1 MDLDAFVAANQPT
14 WKTLEALT
22 EERALS
28 AEQARQL
35 VDLYDRTSTHLSMIR
50 SNAPDPTLVM
60 SLSALLARAR
70 RRMGRSYRGT
80 ARKFLEFFTGSYP
93 AVLYRQRW
101 WWITTMVV
109 SYVFTFLMA
118 WWIIQNPGIH
128 ENIGSPEM
136 IQQLVNHDF
145 ESYYS
150 EHAHSDF
157 AALVWTNNAWVA
169 TQEVAFGV
177 TGIGV
182 IYVLFQNMVNLAI
195 NAALMIYYGKAALF
209 WGLILPHGLLE
220 LTAVFVAGG
229 AGLSL
234 FWSWV
239 SPGSRTRLG
248 SFAHRG
254 RQVVLIVLGLVP
266 TLLVAGLIEGFVTP
280 STLPVEVRVGIGF
293 TVWFLFLAYA
303 LILGRKRAQQG
314 VDGDVEAWRRSEE
327 AITVA

>member
-234 FWSWV
+234 FW
-239 SPGSRTRLG
+239 
-248 SFAHRG
+248 
-254 RQVVLIVLGLVP
+254 
-266 TLLVAGLIEGFVTP
+266 
-280 STLPVEVRVGIGF
+280 
-293 TVWFLFLAYA
+293 
-303 LILGRKRAQQG
+303 
-314 VDGDVEAWRRSEE
+314 
-327 AITVA
+327 

>member
-1 MDLDAFVAANQPT
+1 MDLDAFVAANQQT
-14 WKTLEALT
+14 WRTLDVLT
-22 EERALS
+22 EKHTLS
-28 AEQARQL
+28 AEEARQL
-35 VDLYDRTSTHLSMIR
+35 VDLYDRTSTHLAMIR
-50 SNAPDPTLVM
+50 SSAPDPTLVM
-60 SLSALLARAR
+60 SLSSLLARAR
-70 RRMGRSYRGT
+70 RRMGRTYRGT
-80 ARKFLEFFTGSYP
+80 GQRFLAFFTDTFP
-93 AVLYRQRW
+93 AVLYRQRG

-109 SYVFTFLMA
+109 SYAFTFFMA

-128 ENIGSPEM
+128 ELIGSPET
-136 IQQLVNHDF
+136 IQQLVDHDF
-145 ESYYS
+145 ENYYS

-169 TQEVAFGV
+169 TQEIAYGV

-195 NAALMIYYGKAALF
+195 NAGLMIFYGKAALF

-239 SPGSRTRLG
+239 APGDRTRLG

-254 RQVVLIVLGLVP
+254 RQVVMIVLGLVP
-266 TLLVAGLIEGFVTP
+266 TLFVAGMIEGFVTP
-280 STLPVEVRVGIGF
+280 SAMPVWARVGIGF
-293 TVWFLFLAYA
+293 AAWFLFLAYA
-303 LILGRKRAQQG
+303 LIWGRKKAKEG
-314 VDGDVEAWRRSEE
+314 VDGDLEAWRRSEE